1 MEEKVAALLKGKV
14 FANDNVEVQ
23 KTIGLQRGYM
33 LLSEYNLMHKIAC
46 KIFPSESVAKSYAQ
60 GDEIIEV
67 EIVRKFK

>member
-1 MEEKVAALLKGKV
+1 MAALLKGKV
-14 FANDNVEVQ
+14 ITNDTVEVQ

-33 LLSEYNLMHKIAC
+33 LLSEYNLMHKMAC
-46 KIFPSESVAKSYAQ
+46 KVFPTESVARSYAQ